1 MNQPPGTDIRYDL
14 SSKRIAPWR
23 GIGPEIYRWA
33 SVLLMWLGRF
43 EVAGDYP
50 HFKKAVILAAPHT
63 SNWDGIWMIAAA
75 GKYRVRINWMG
86 KAGIGKGPF
95 GWLARLSGYI
105 PVDRSG
111 GKDLVRA
118 TVEAFE
124 REPQLLLAIAPEGTR
139 GSVEGWKSG
148 FYHIARLAGVPIVI
162 AVMDYGSRRVRMS
175 GEFWPSGDYEADLP
189 ILLSHYAGVRGRH
202 EGRFTKADGSRA

>member
-1 MNQPPGTDIRYDL
+1 MTQPPGTHLRYPQTG
-14 SSKRIAPWR
+14 KRAADWR
-23 GIGPEIYRWA
+23 GLGPEIYRWISIA
-33 SVLLMWLGRF
+33 LMGIGRF
-43 EVAGDYP
+43 DVAGDFP
-50 HFKKAVILAAPHT
+50 AHEKAVILAAPHT

-75 GKYRVRINWMG
+75 GKYRIRLNWMG
-86 KAGIGKGPF
+86 KAAIGKGPF

-124 REPQLLLAIAPEGTR
+124 REPHLLLAIAPEGTR

-162 AVMDYGSRRVRMS
+162 AVMDYSSRLVRIS
-175 GEFWPSGDYEADLP
+175 GEFWPTGDYEKDLQE
-189 ILLSHYAGVRGRH
+189 ILTHYEGARGRH
-202 EGRFTKADGSRA
+202 KGRFTRADGSKV